1 MSFAFLDPPRTS
13 TPPSSTP
20 KSKAEGSTIPV
31 HVSTIHLVTS
41 TDEQGTVLAKE
52 DKTTAFPTT
61 YIGIAIGAIFII
73 LLAVAF
79 MFYKR
84 YLLLVP
90 NIQSIQNRLF
100 FIKLHVL
107 VLKQSN
113 PSTFKAENKNLAYLS
128 PLACSILKIYNL
140 LNVTNLLIL
149 GLCSWTFRR
158 NMKKKTLD
166 IEEGNDW

>member
-20 KSKAEGSTIPV
+20 KSKADGSTV
-31 HVSTIHLVTS
+31 HVTTVNLVT
-41 TDEQGTVLAKE
+41 TIDEQGTVLAKE
-52 DKTTAFPTT
+52 DKTAAFSTT

-84 YLLLVP
+84 YLLLVL
-90 NIQSIQNRLF
+90 NIQLIQNRLF
-100 FIKLHVL
+100 FIKFHAL

-113 PSTFKAENKNLAYLS
+113 PSTFKAENKNL
-128 PLACSILKIYNL
+128 PITTCV
-140 LNVTNLLIL
+140 LNI
-149 GLCSWTFRR
+149 
-158 NMKKKTLD
+158 
-166 IEEGNDW
+166 

>member
-20 KSKAEGSTIPV
+20 KSKADGSTV
-31 HVSTIHLVTS
+31 HVTTVNLVT
-41 TDEQGTVLAKE
+41 TIDEQGTVLAKE
-52 DKTTAFPTT
+52 DKTAAFPTT

-84 YLLLVP
+84 YLVP
-90 NIQSIQNRLF
+90 NIQLIQNRLF
-100 FIKLHVL
+100 FIKFHAL

-113 PSTFKAENKNLAYLS
+113 PSTFKAENKNL
-128 PLACSILKIYNL
+128 PITTCV
-140 LNVTNLLIL
+140 LNI
-149 GLCSWTFRR
+149 
-158 NMKKKTLD
+158 
-166 IEEGNDW
+166 